1 MQRARAICPEP
12 VPFPFQGHDQNRG
25 ARECEVFLCII
36 VGTGEARPRNDPMNT
51 TTPSLE
57 HRPTLDGLRFL
68 AFLGVFLFHIDEGV
82 FPLGALGVKVFFA
95 LSGFLICRILILREG
110 PSIHKNLRSFY
121 WRRTLRIFPLYYAVL
136 LGFRLFGGGLEGS
149 RWQYGYAINFY
160 VWRNGRWPVQ
170 LGHFWS
176 LAVEEQFY
184 VVFPLILYCS
194 PRRHRAALILMLI
207 LVCEAV
213 RFWMSGSRFVGL
225 LPWVAGLAILMGCLA
240 AMWELT
246 GRRCHAAVLP
256 CGIALIWLGST
267 VPVAGYDVQNFGCV
281 AVVLGVWSAKG
292 VVATVLSWRPI
303 VYLGRISYGLYVF
316 HLPILSWLRPLAP
329 NPVVLGA
336 VALAITVVVAATSW
350 HFFERPILGLKSLT
364 PMLPAIIKPSS
375 PTDSHPT

>member
-213 RFWMSGSRFVGL
+213 RFWTSVPCSG
-225 LPWVAGLAILMGCLA
+225 VALRDRVDLAWIDGS
-240 AMWELT
+240 
-246 GRRCHAAVLP
+246 GRRLRCAELWVRR
-256 CGIALIWLGST
+256 GG
-267 VPVAGYDVQNFGCV
+267 AGR
-281 AVVLGVWSAKG
+281 VVGKG
-292 VVATVLSWRPI
+292 RCRDGAVVATHRVPWQDIIWALRVPPADP
-303 VYLGRISYGLYVF
+303 VMAAATGAEPGRARRRRVGHHGRGSGYV
-316 HLPILSWLRPLAP
+316 
-329 NPVVLGA
+329 
-336 VALAITVVVAATSW
+336 VALLRAADPWLEVVDSYVAGNHQTQLANRQSPNVI
-350 HFFERPILGLKSLT
+350 RLGS
-364 PMLPAIIKPSS
+364 ASS
-375 PTDSHPT
+375 PSIR